1 MILSLFH
8 KKYQQK
14 FPKKNQSIK
23 SLINIPAFK
32 FPVFTSISLTFQ
44 IRWLDKVGRRKGM
57 TANMF

>member
-14 FPKKNQSIK
+14 FQKKINRSI
-23 SLINIPAFK
+23 IPNKYSCFK
-32 FPVFTSISLTFQ
+32 FSVFTSISPTFQ